1 MKNHALD
8 SESKGY
14 GMGYESKMYSADSK
28 SGPGLSTPFYK
39 VEQLSSGS
47 NTSHHPSLND
57 LGTDDWYTANSTAS
71 SAKNSPT
78 SSPQN
83 PNFSRNNT
91 YTTTSMSGN
100 PLENP
105 AISFLGSDHYF
116 YAACIVYVTKYGN
129 IFRDS

>member
-39 VEQLSSGS
+39 VDQLSGS

-83 PNFSRNNT
+83 TNFSRNNT

-116 YAACIVYVTKYGN
+116 YAACIVCNQVWKY
-129 IFRDS
+129 IS